1 LIDILLVVTLSIIN
15 HLISSTTLFCN
26 IRYFVSILHYIKPL
40 LLQFN
45 LANSLVS

>member
-26 IRYFVSILHYIKPL
+26 IRYFVILHYIKSL

-45 LANSLVS
+45 LQIV